1 MNDEKIVQLYL
12 DRDDRAIPAT
22 AVKYGSY
29 CASIANNILGNH
41 EDAEECVID
50 TYLNT
55 WNSIPPHRP
64 KMLSTF
70 IGKIVRNL
78 AFNRYKRNHADK
90 RGGGE
95 IPAVLDELAGCVSG
109 IDDVGQAYEFSELVV
124 EINRFFS
131 ALPVEKRRIF
141 VCRYWYADSISD
153 IAARFG
159 MSYASVSMT
168 LKRLRTKLQGR
179 LAEQGYEL

>member
-1 MNDEKIVQLYL
+1 
-12 DRDDRAIPAT
+12 
-22 AVKYGSY
+22 
-29 CASIANNILGNH
+29 
-41 EDAEECVID
+41 
-50 TYLNT
+50 
-55 WNSIPPHRP
+55 
-64 KMLSTF
+64 MLSTF

-109 IDDVGQAYEFSELVV
+109 NDDVGQAYEFSELVAA
-124 EINRFFS
+124 INRFLS

-168 LKRLRTKLQGR
+168 LKRLRTKLQGY
-179 LAEQGYEL
+179 LTEQGYEI